1 LGNGRSHKLKN
12 ISVLVDSSNHVDVK
26 SVPVLIKYYLLE
38 GVQVQLLEFIDLLR
52 EISVLASE
60 HILKVLD
67 RFTLLD
73 RIIAFS
79 ADNNNCNF
87 GGAK

>member
-1 LGNGRSHKLKN
+1 
-12 ISVLVDSSNHVDVK
+12 
-26 SVPVLIKYYLLE
+26 
-38 GVQVQLLEFIDLLR
+38 
-52 EISVLASE
+52 
-60 HILKVLD
+60 LKVLD

-87 GGAK
+87 GGAKWRRKNNVFLENYEILRREV